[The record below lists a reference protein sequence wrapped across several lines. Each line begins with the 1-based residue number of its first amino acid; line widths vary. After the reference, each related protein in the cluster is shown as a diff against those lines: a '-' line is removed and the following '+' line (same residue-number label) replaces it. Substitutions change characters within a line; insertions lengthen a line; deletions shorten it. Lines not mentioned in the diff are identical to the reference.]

1 LADIDVCTYICIR
14 NKITTEEQ
22 MKKVLLIVAL
32 GLVQTTVNAQVNRA
46 VMAAAPATATSW
58 TLDKSHSGVKFGV
71 DHLVISEVEGSF
83 KVFSGSMTS
92 PTPDFNNAKVD
103 FSVDVN
109 SINTDDEKRDGH
121 LKSDDFFN
129 AEKFPAMKFTSTS
142 FKKIKGN
149 AYVMEGDLTI
159 RDVTKKVKW
168 AVIYGGTVKD
178 PWGNIKAGF
187 KASAKINRKDFG
199 LKYGPVTEAGGA
211 VVGDEVRMIVNVEFA
226 QAKG

>member
-1 LADIDVCTYICIR
+1 
-14 NKITTEEQ
+14 
-22 MKKVLLIVAL
+22 MKKLLVIAAL
-32 GLVQTTVNAQVNRA
+32 SLVQFSTNAQVKRT
-46 VMAAAPATATSW
+46 VMAAAPTAATSW
-58 TLDKSHSGVKFGV
+58 NLDKSHSGVKFGI
-71 DHLVISEVEGSF
+71 DHLVISEVEGTF
-83 KVFSGSMTS
+83 KVFNGSLTS

-103 FSVDVN
+103 FTVDVN

-129 AEKFPAMKFTSTS
+129 AEKYPAMKFSSTS
-142 FKKIKGN
+142 FKKVKGN
-149 AYVMEGDLTI
+149 AYVMEGNLTI

-187 KASAKINRKDFG
+187 KATSKINRKDYG
-199 LKYGPVTEAGGA
+199 LKWGSVTEAGGA
-211 VVGDEVRMIVNVEFA
+211 VVGDEVRMVVNVVFA